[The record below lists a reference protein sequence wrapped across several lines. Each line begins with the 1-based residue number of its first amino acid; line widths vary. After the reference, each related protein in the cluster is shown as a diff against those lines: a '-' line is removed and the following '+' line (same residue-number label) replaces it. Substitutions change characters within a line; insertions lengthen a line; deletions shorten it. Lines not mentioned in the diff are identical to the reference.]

1 MQKYVF
7 FLTLFILF
15 LTPQFDNTTEA
26 AVPQQNYN
34 NKLTEY
40 LRTNSK
46 LKGSISAVSIRSAS
60 TGQLLYSY
68 NGETRLTPASNMKLF
83 TAAAALELLGPQYR
97 FDTEIWTDGAV
108 KWNGLVGNL
117 YLKGKGDPTLLSKD
131 FDQLAKRLKSKGI
144 HYVSGDLVGDDTWY
158 DDVRY
163 SIDLPW
169 SDEAEYYGAQISALT
184 AAPDEDY
191 DAGTIRIDITPAK
204 KENEPPII
212 RVFPK
217 LDLFKVHNF
226 ATTVSDPEKSS
237 LKISREHGTNEL
249 IVEGE
254 IPIETE
260 TFKEWVS
267 VWDTSNYALSLFEK
281 SLKDN
286 GIKLIGKTGIGS
298 VPIKSELLTKHSSIK
313 LSELMVPFMKLSN
326 NTHAEVLIKEMGKVK
341 GNEGS
346 WSAGIQADIEVLE
359 KLGVPVQKMVIRDA
373 SGVSHMNL
381 VEADIITKLL
391 YNIQDAKWF
400 GDFYHSLPVSGV
412 NDKLVGGT
420 LAKRFTK
427 GDLKGNIIAKTGS
440 LTNVSSLSGYT
451 KDKYGNNII
460 FSILLNH
467 LREDQNGKQI
477 EVDILKLITDDEL

>member
-7 FLTLFILF
+7 FLLLFFLF
-15 LTPQFDNTTEA
+15 LTPQFDSTTEA
-26 AVPQQNYN
+26 ADQKQNDN

-40 LRTNSK
+40 LRTNPK
-46 LKGSISAVSIRSAS
+46 LTGSISAVSIRSAS

-83 TAAAALELLGPQYR
+83 TAAAALEILGPQYR

-117 YLKGKGDPTLLSKD
+117 YLKGKGDPTLLPKD
-131 FDQLAKRLKSKGI
+131 LDTLAKSLRSKGI
-144 HYVSGDLVGDDTWY
+144 AYITGDLIADDTWY

-184 AAPDEDY
+184 ASPDLDY

-212 RVFPK
+212 KVFPK
-217 LDLFKVHNF
+217 LDLFKVHNL
-226 ATTVSDPEKSS
+226 ATTVSDLEKSS
-237 LKISREHGTNEL
+237 LKISREHGTNNL
-249 IVEGE
+249 KVEGE

-260 TFKEWVS
+260 TLKKWVS

-281 SLKDN
+281 SLKDH
-286 GIKLIGKTGIGS
+286 GIKLIGKTRKGS
-298 VPIKSELLTKHSSIK
+298 VPIKSDVLAKHSSIK
-313 LSELMVPFMKLSN
+313 LSELLVPFMKLSN
-326 NTHAEVLIKEMGKVK
+326 NTHAEMLIKEMGKVK
-341 GNEGS
+341 ENKGS
-346 WSAGIQADIEVLE
+346 WGAGIQADIDVLE
-359 KLGVPVQKMVIRDA
+359 KLGIPVEKLVIRDG
-373 SGVSHMNL
+373 SGISHMNL

-391 YNIQDAKWF
+391 FNIQDAKWF
-400 GDFYHSLPVSGV
+400 DDFYHSLPVSGV

-427 GDLKGNIIAKTGS
+427 GDLKGNVIAKTGS

-451 KDKYGNNII
+451 KDKYGDPII

-467 LREDQNGKQI
+467 LKEAQNGKQI
-477 EVDILKLITDDEL
+477 EEEILTLITDDE